1 MFVEI
6 IFEFLLEPA
15 EIRKEM
21 RKLNEDVGV
30 LKAWRL
36 ELLTG
41 VLKKRK
47 KISFFVLCAKI
58 NEISVKFVSR
68 PRPDCQRDK
77 KRVSIIADAYRNQS
91 IRYLLSDDFQEGA
104 DREK

>member
-47 KISFFVLCAKI
+47 KNLF
-58 NEISVKFVSR
+58 
-68 PRPDCQRDK
+68 
-77 KRVSIIADAYRNQS
+77 
-91 IRYLLSDDFQEGA
+91 LSCVQ
-104 DREK
+104 K